1 MRPLQSLR
9 VSGLMNGDCH
19 DFARRVLIGAVASER
34 CVLGACAGGAKALS
48 DAAGGAKA
56 LSDADLAGGVGRVR
70 GVVVADLVEVMI
82 GGNTL
87 SGDSCSPA
95 IQGRVE
101 DG

>member
-1 MRPLQSLR
+1 
-9 VSGLMNGDCH
+9 MNGDCH

-48 DAAGGAKA
+48 DA
-56 LSDADLAGGVGRVR
+56 DLAGGVGRVR

-82 GGNTL
+82 GGSTL